1 MAAAS
6 KFSILLKSG
15 NKQSQPEEPAIINNP
30 LFSKDEGFSHIS
42 THNSIKL
49 PTSRAELKRK
59 NLLQLQCWKKI
70 ATTPITIIIIILRCL
85 LWHLVPVDSTNS
97 GLYSNTLCCSIA
109 NSTSSCGKCGGKCI
123 GGSGCGNGC
132 GSTGGCVSCGGS
144 SSGGGGGGC
153 GSSSGGGGGGCG
165 GGGRWL
171 WRRRRRW
178 WYLKAVTLNI
188 TIKT

>member
-1 MAAAS
+1 MYRKLFKQEYSVCYCHPCVVRRMAAS

-49 PTSRAELKRK
+49 PTPRAELKRK
-59 NLLQLQCWKKI
+59 IYYSFNVGKDRNNSHYYYYHNSSMFVM
-70 ATTPITIIIIILRCL
+70 APGA
-85 LWHLVPVDSTNS
+85 PVDSANS
-97 GLYSNTLCCSIA
+97 ELYSNTLCCSIA

-132 GSTGGCVSCGGS
+132 GSR
-144 SSGGGGGGC
+144 GGGGGGC
-153 GSSSGGGGGGCG
+153 GGSSSGGGGGGCG
-165 GGGRWL
+165 GGGGGG
-171 WRRRRRW
+171 
-178 WYLKAVTLNI
+178 I
-188 TIKT
+188 